1 MYLNG
6 PKIAQAEPHRHLRCW
21 ASFSPTS
28 WCTEALGEESP
39 SNGMWHREPGEN
51 PSYFSW
57 LKWQYSLPLLQQCI
71 LTLKLAFRNSDISEV
86 CPCLQVCPGLPFF
99 FFFFQTLVCSRLE
112 KVFQMM
118 PKRHCKARMT
128 SAFSVT
134 PFDMFHRKWHDK
146 TTFWTLPQY
155 SGFTFCFLTELLPG
169 VQIW

>member
-99 FFFFQTLVCSRLE
+99 FFFFFKLSSVQDWRKFFKWCLRGTAKQEWPLHSVSPRLICFIE
-112 KVFQMM
+112 SDMI
-118 PKRHCKARMT
+118 KRLFELSPSILGLH
-128 SAFSVT
+128 SAF
-134 PFDMFHRKWHDK
+134 
-146 TTFWTLPQY
+146 
-155 SGFTFCFLTELLPG
+155 
-169 VQIW
+169 